1 MSKVNDYLIHMAES
15 RAKVISKI
23 QDVPD
28 EAMTLPI
35 PNRENMYVRTMF
47 YRFVSHEIEHT
58 IHLAKTLRSLDV
70 HLNEAEQ
77 ILEELAESRGKLIGM
92 LSTLNDEQLD
102 SKPSSE
108 DWSPREIVDHIL
120 EVEESSYTRQ
130 IIGALEKY
138 R

>member
-1 MSKVNDYLIHMAES
+1 MAES

-58 IHLAKTLRSLDV
+58 IHLAKTLRSLGV

-130 IIGALEKY
+130 IIGALEKC
-138 R
+138 